1 MYAFNYR
8 DELCHHGVL
17 GMKWGVRRYQPY
29 GTGYTPK
36 GKLKN
41 VNGRYLGIGDSS
53 MANKSAGYYNRR
65 INKSMKKAFQ
75 YDYNVK
81 NSESNKTKTKYAN
94 KAADEIRKAEGYI
107 KDATKEGYNV
117 YEKSVTVGRQTSE
130 QKRIN
135 AELGFL
141 LGLAGSIPYA
151 AVTVKENNELRYK
164 VTNGKKKIDELFN
177 EHNSTGYIEYS
188 KILDG
193 PEKKSKK
200 GFSESDKKK
209 VLQDGLKGQYDMNFL
224 EAIQNNEK
232 LMSLSD
238 KQLSKEYSKYLDD
251 PEKYFKNR

>member
-1 MYAFNYR
+1 MYTFNYR
-8 DELCHHGVL
+8 DELYHHGVL

-41 VNGRYLGIGDSS
+41 VTGRYLGTGDSS
-53 MANKSAGYYNRR
+53 RANKSAGYYNRR

-117 YEKSVTVGRQTSE
+117 YEKSVTIGRQTSE

-177 EHNSTGYIEYS
+177 EHQSS
-188 KILDG
+188 
-193 PEKKSKK
+193 EKKSKK

-209 VLQDGLKGQYDMNFL
+209 ALQDGLKGQYDMNFL